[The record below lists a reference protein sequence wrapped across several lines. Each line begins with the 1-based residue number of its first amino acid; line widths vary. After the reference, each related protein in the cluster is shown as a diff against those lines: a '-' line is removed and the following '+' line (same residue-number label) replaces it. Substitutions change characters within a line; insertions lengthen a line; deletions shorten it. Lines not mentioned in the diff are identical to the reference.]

1 MRRKNKDEVL
11 MNNSNVYNLY
21 QQAHARVESPS
32 RLIEMLYEGVLRFSA
47 LARKSVEENDIEK
60 KIYYINRITDIFTEL
75 LNILDYDNGG
85 EVAIYLTGLYT
96 QQIKFL
102 TQANVENDVSK
113 IDIVIKVTR
122 GLLDAWREI
131 HQNEL

>member
-1 MRRKNKDEVL
+1 

-21 QQAHARVESPS
+21 QQAQTRVESPS
-32 RLIEMLYEGVLRFSA
+32 RLIEMLYEGILRFST
-47 LARKSVEENDIEK
+47 LARKGIEVNDIEK

-75 LNILDYDNGG
+75 LNILDYENGG
-85 EVAIYLTGLYT
+85 EVATYLTGLYT

-102 TQANVENDVSK
+102 TQANVENDVNK
-113 IDIVIKVTR
+113 IDVVIKVTR

-131 HQNEL
+131 HKNEL